1 MCPQGPAGCPVSL
14 PWIDGKI
21 LSECQFEHPKPRIDP
36 RGELNLPL
44 ASPPGE
50 GHAGIDWRFYYH
62 QMRNGLG
69 RGPGNPTP

>member
-50 GHAGIDWRFYYH
+50 GHAGID
-62 QMRNGLG
+62 
-69 RGPGNPTP
+69 